1 MVGRRDPVGTFLV
14 SDLVQKRV
22 AGGSQRRLPP
32 GEGVR
37 RSAGATLETDPFDP
51 PDDLSCLLAAVRPN
65 PVVEVSGE
73 GIPAVFLGQRPY
85 EVKEGDGVGATR
97 DGQEDAASRR
107 EKIRPAGEMRC
118 EAIEERG
125 RSTLLRS

>member
-1 MVGRRDPVGTFLV
+1 VVGRRDPGGTFLV
-14 SDLVQKRV
+14 GDLVQKRV
-22 AGGSQRRLPP
+22 AGGPQRRLPP
-32 GEGVR
+32 GEGIS
-37 RSAGATLETDPFDP
+37 RSSNATLETDPFDP
-51 PDDLSCLLAAVRPN
+51 TGDLPCLLAAVRPK

-73 GIPAVFLGQRPY
+73 GMPAVFLGQRAY
-85 EVKEGDGVGATR
+85 EVKEGDGVGAAR

-107 EKIRPAGEMRC
+107 EQIGPAGEMRC